1 MPGSSYHH
9 LESEIC
15 SFISSLIG
23 HPCAPQ
29 DDLKSI
35 GVDSI
40 ALLEVVIFI
49 EKRLSIPLPLELL
62 TDGPISSVAALTT
75 RLSSLH
81 PQEPSTTA

>member
-9 LESEIC
+9 LESDIC
-15 SFISSLIG
+15 SFISSLTG
-23 HPCAPQ
+23 NPCTPK

-40 ALLEVVIFI
+40 AFLEVVIFI
-49 EKRLSIPLPLELL
+49 EKRLSIPFPLELL
-62 TDGPISSVAALTT
+62 TDGPLSSVAALTT
-75 RLSSLH
+75 RLSALH